1 MKTKKGFMLRKVA
14 DKNVVV
20 PIGHASVDFNGII
33 NLNDTGAFLWSIL
46 SQGCTYDE
54 LVSSVL
60 SEYDVNEDIAKRDID
75 AFLKTARDADVI
87 ED

>member
-20 PIGHASVDFNGII
+20 PIGQASVDFNGII
-33 NLNDTGAFLWSIL
+33 NLNDTGAFLWNIL
-46 SQGCTYDE
+46 SKGCTYDE
-54 LVSSVL
+54 LLSSLL
-60 SEYDVNEDIAKRDID
+60 SEYDVNEDIAKHDID
-75 AFLKTARDADVI
+75 VFLKTARDADVI

>member
-33 NLNDTGAFLWSIL
+33 NLNDIGAF
-46 SQGCTYDE
+46 
-54 LVSSVL
+54 
-60 SEYDVNEDIAKRDID
+60 
-75 AFLKTARDADVI
+75 
-87 ED
+87 

>member
-20 PIGHASVDFNGII
+20 PIGQASVDFNGII

-46 SQGCTYDE
+46 SKGCTYDE

-60 SEYDVNEDIAKRDID
+60 SEYDVNEDIAKRDIH

-87 ED
+87 EY